1 MHVDRFASALTPPLR
16 EMLSLSP
23 AGAWMAVLLAGSASA
38 QWPQF
43 GGEHRDFH
51 SSVTGLADG
60 WPESG
65 PKKKWERALG
75 GGYSSVVADG
85 ALLFTMYRSG
95 DDEVVVALDAE
106 TGATKWEH
114 KYPDASGQAP
124 NSTPTVAGDRLY
136 TLGFSGVLCALE
148 KTSGKLAWSHDL
160 VREYGAKSP
169 QYGFASSPL
178 VHGESLILPIGGAG
192 YGVAAFAVADG
203 KLLWHAHDLREFYA
217 SPILIEVGG
226 ETQLVVLAQ
235 EQIVGLKPETGEM
248 LWSEPIPGEQNIATP
263 VWGADGLLCVTAGAE
278 GSVGLKLSKKDGK
291 THVERAWKNEL
302 QISQTTVVRVGDHL
316 YGSTGDPACVTAID
330 ARTGAVAWREPGFSV
345 ANLVAGD
352 GKLVLFDYEGVVALG
367 TAGPDGF
374 RVSSRASLMNAHA
387 FTPPSLAGKC
397 LYLRDQ
403 EKIVALDLGSP
414 N

>member
-1 MHVDRFASALTPPLR
+1 MHVDRR
-16 EMLSLSP
+16 ERPITFRDLSSLLSP
-23 AGAWMAVLLAGSASA
+23 ARAWMVVLLAGSASA

-51 SSVTGLADG
+51 ASTTGLAEK
-60 WPESG
+60 WPEAG
-65 PKKKWERALG
+65 PKKAWERKLG
-75 GGYSSVVADG
+75 AGYSSVVADG
-85 ALLFTMYRSG
+85 DLVFTMYRSG
-95 DDEVVVALDAE
+95 ADEVVVALYAK
-106 TGATKWEH
+106 TGTSAWEH
-114 KYPDASGQAP
+114 RIASPGDNAP
-124 NSTPTVAGDRLY
+124 NSTPTIAGDRLY
-136 TLGFSGVLCALE
+136 ALDFAGVLCALD
-148 KTSGKLAWSHDL
+148 KKSGKLAWSHDL
-160 VREYGAKSP
+160 VREYAAKRP
-169 QYGFASSPL
+169 QYGFSSSPL
-178 VHGESLILPIGGAG
+178 AYGESLIVPVGGTD
-192 YGVAAFAVADG
+192 YGVAAFALADG

-226 ETQLVVLAQ
+226 EAQIVVLAQ
-235 EQIVGLKPETGEM
+235 EHVVGLKPETGEM
-248 LWSEPIPGEQNIATP
+248 LWDEPIPGEQNIATP
-263 VWGADGLLCVTAGAE
+263 VWGSDGLLCVTAGAE

-403 EKIVALDLGSP
+403 EKIVALDLRSP